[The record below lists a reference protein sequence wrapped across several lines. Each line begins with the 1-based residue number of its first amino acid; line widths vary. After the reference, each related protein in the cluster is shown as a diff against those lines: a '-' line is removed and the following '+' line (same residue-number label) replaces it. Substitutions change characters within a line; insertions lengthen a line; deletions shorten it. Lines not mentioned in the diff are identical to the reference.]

1 VSDPNNRRQTA
12 VRPRLRAKRRA
23 IRASDLAKMT
33 VCEQKLVFEKR
44 YGERLTRAQEER
56 IRDGD
61 RGHARFL
68 RQAFVVNPDVRSS
81 ESKAWCFI
89 ATELWG
95 EHAAET
101 CALRALRDAILRRY
115 VLGRAFTRV
124 YYRISPAVAAYL
136 ARHPR
141 VRRLA
146 KAALTPVVAA
156 AEYALRKTR

>member
-1 VSDPNNRRQTA
+1 MR
-12 VRPRLRAKRRA
+12 KRRRATRHA

-33 VCEQKLVFEKR
+33 VCEQKLLFEKR

-56 IRDGD
+56 IRDGN

-68 RQAFVVNPDVRSS
+68 RQAFVVNPDVHSS
-81 ESKAWCFI
+81 ESKPWCFI

-95 EHAAET
+95 EDAAET

-115 VLGRAFTRV
+115 ALGRAFTRV
-124 YYRISPAVAAYL
+124 YYRLSPAVAAYL

-146 KAALTPVVAA
+146 KAALTPVVAG
-156 AEYALRKTR
+156 AEYALRKAR

>member
-1 VSDPNNRRQTA
+1 MRTR
-12 VRPRLRAKRRA
+12 RRA
-23 IRASDLAKMT
+23 RKRTIRASDLAKMA
-33 VCEQKLVFEKR
+33 VCEQRLVFEQR

-68 RQAFVVNPDVRSS
+68 RQAFAVNPGVHSS
-81 ESKAWCFI
+81 QSKPGCFI

-101 CALRALRDAILRRY
+101 RSLRALRDGTLNRY
-115 VLGRAFTRV
+115 GIGRAFISF
-124 YYRISPAVAAYL
+124 YYRTSPVVAAYL

-141 VRRLA
+141 LRPLA
-146 KAALTPVVAA
+146 RAVLTPVVALVVLA
-156 AEYALRKTR
+156 VRNRR